1 MQILVVPTLRS
12 EAHHKS
18 PVERCWFGLENDSAG
33 GENGVDL
40 RVQSVGSGGEARR
53 RRVWAQ
59 VPEAV
64 VLVSGGGSRRDNESL
79 RTPGRYH
86 SFRPRKL
93 GCRSEGC
100 SRMLCST
107 PLQCRLP
114 QTCGRGR
121 KNQLSGAS
129 VTSTPVSLAKVS
141 HGDGCGRPFISRDW
155 KCPPPPVC
163 PEAAQKQTEKLAS
176 SAATTPPLKK
186 KKNRERRRRKRFW
199 GKEFSLK
206 YAAGDACEITKKL

>member
-64 VLVSGGGSRRDNESL
+64 VLVSGGGSRRGNESL

-100 SRMLCST
+100 SRMLCSI

-114 QTCGRGR
+114 QTCGRGH

-129 VTSTPVSLAKVS
+129 VTSTPVIGQSESWRWVWPAFYFKGLEVS
-141 HGDGCGRPFISRDW
+141 SSSGMPRSSTETNRKAGVKCCHNPPF
-155 KCPPPPVC
+155 
-163 PEAAQKQTEKLAS
+163 
-176 SAATTPPLKK
+176 KK
-186 KKNRERRRRKRFW
+186 KKIERERRRRKRFW